1 MFQLFG
7 KCVVGAIGRPLAPPL
22 SSGTFHVRENQQ
34 SFIFVQDIANDSLG
48 SWDNLHRKLYVVLKD
63 FLRTDYMNEV
73 GNINGIL
80 MIYDKI
86 KIYHETR

>member
-22 SSGTFHVRENQQ
+22 SSGTFRVRENQQ
-34 SFIFVQDIANDSLG
+34 SFIFVHMNNIANDNLG
-48 SWDNLHRKLYVVLKD
+48 SWDNVHKKLHVVLKD

-73 GNINGIL
+73 GNINEIL
-80 MIYDKI
+80 
-86 KIYHETR
+86 

>member
-34 SFIFVQDIANDSLG
+34 SFIFVQDIANDNLG
-48 SWDNLHRKLYVVLKD
+48 SWDKLHRKLHVVLKD

-73 GNINGIL
+73 GKINEIL
-80 MIYDKI
+80 
-86 KIYHETR
+86 